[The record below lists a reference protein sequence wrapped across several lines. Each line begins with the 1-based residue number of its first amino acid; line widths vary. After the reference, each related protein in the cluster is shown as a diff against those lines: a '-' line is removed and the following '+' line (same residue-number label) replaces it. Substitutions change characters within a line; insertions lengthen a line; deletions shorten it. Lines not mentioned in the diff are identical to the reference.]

1 MTEILRFALVSF
13 YFLFFK
19 SSETLSALLSQNPS
33 PSYSR
38 LMRIILW
45 RKQFSGLLFFSISRL
60 CGLVPGLV
68 WLGQNWNG
76 LNVWACSGNGVH
88 GGFRKGWLCGLGTYI
103 PITFWVTP
111 CPLPFLKDTGVSCF
125 CCSFCVRGSAF
136 IHSDGDVKEFLSV
149 RFQLSCP
156 FLREGE
162 CSSKVLLLSVF
173 VSFIHLFTC
182 LLCIIHQ
189 TEVSWAHE
197 IGSL

>member
-88 GGFRKGWLCGLGTYI
+88 GGFRKGWLWPWHL
-103 PITFWVTP
+103 
-111 CPLPFLKDTGVSCF
+111 
-125 CCSFCVRGSAF
+125 
-136 IHSDGDVKEFLSV
+136 HSYYFLSHSLPPPFPERHRCFLLLLFLLCERLCLCTLRWRCEGIFV
-149 RFQLSCP
+149 SQVSAQLS
-156 FLREGE
+156 
-162 CSSKVLLLSVF
+162 LSQRTWV
-173 VSFIHLFTC
+173 C
-182 LLCIIHQ
+182 L
-189 TEVSWAHE
+189 
-197 IGSL
+197 